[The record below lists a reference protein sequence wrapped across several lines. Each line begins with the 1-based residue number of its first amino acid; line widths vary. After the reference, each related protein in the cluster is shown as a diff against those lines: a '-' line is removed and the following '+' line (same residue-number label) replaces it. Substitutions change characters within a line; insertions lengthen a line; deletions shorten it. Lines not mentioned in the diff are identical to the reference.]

1 MNASTRTRREFLRG
15 LAGAA
20 LAGAAG
26 APRAQGGDSSPSP
39 PSSGPL
45 PASAYRAIPS
55 SGASVPRIGMG
66 TWITFDLEPG
76 TPGTE
81 RRVAVLREFF
91 ARGGGVIDSS
101 PMYGAAEAMLGHA
114 LARAPHAPEALFGAS
129 KIWTPIDSMAG
140 VQMANTEALWGTA
153 PMDLMQVHNLVD
165 VAAHLPRLR
174 EWKAEG
180 RIGHVGLTTS
190 HGRRHDELEALLRT
204 EEVDTVQLTLN
215 LRRREAEARLLPL
228 AADRGVAVIA
238 NRPLERGALP
248 AALASRPLSPLAAEL
263 GCTSW
268 AQFCLL
274 YATSH
279 PAVTCAIP
287 ATSDPAH
294 MTENM
299 AVLDLEVPDAATR
312 AAMAREIA

>member
-1 MNASTRTRREFLRG
+1 MKHPTRTRREFLRG

-26 APRAQGGDSSPSP
+26 APRAQGIDPGP
-39 PSSGPL
+39 PPPPSGPL
-45 PASAYRAIPS
+45 PASAYRTIAS

-66 TWITFDLEPG
+66 TWITFDLAPG
-76 TPGTE
+76 APGTE
-81 RRVAVLREFF
+81 RRVDVLRAFF

-114 LARAPHAPEALFGAS
+114 LERAPRPDGALFGAS

-140 VQMANTEALWGTA
+140 VQMANTEDLWGIA

-174 EWKAEG
+174 EWKAAG

-190 HGRRHDELEALLRT
+190 HGRRHDELERLLVS
-204 EEVDTVQLTLN
+204 EDVDTVQLTLN
-215 LRRREAEARLLPL
+215 LRRREAEDRLLPL

-248 AALASRPLSPLAAEL
+248 AALASRPLSPLAVEL
-263 GCTSW
+263 GCRSW

-274 YATSH
+274 YASSH

-287 ATSDPAH
+287 ATSDPVH
-294 MTENM
+294 MAENM